1 MKRISYICA
10 GCVRYNC
17 EDPYTRYICSTC
29 ERGSRYIADTSPQK
43 DHFHIKKV
51 IFNDPATIVLWRD
64 GFKTVVKCGEGD
76 IFDPEKSLAMA
87 IAKRA
92 LGNQGNYY
100 DHIKKWLP
108 EEELSSKKT
117 MGGNEYISRPVK
129 IRAIQWTG
137 SNTDELEDFLGIED
151 LIYQDIIT
159 WANEYGPGYF
169 KIKTLEGPMLAAPGD
184 YIIKGLR
191 NEFYPCKPDVFKK
204 KYRLM
209 DDE

>member
-1 MKRISYICA
+1 MERISYK
-10 GCVRYNC
+10 
-17 EDPYTRYICSTC
+17 E
-29 ERGSRYIADTSPQK
+29 
-43 DHFHIKKV
+43 
-51 IFNDPATIVLWRD
+51 
-64 GFKTVVKCGEGD
+64 
-76 IFDPEKSLAMA
+76 
-87 IAKRA
+87 
-92 LGNQGNYY
+92 
-100 DHIKKWLP
+100 WLP

-117 MGGNEYISRPVK
+117 MGGNKYIARPVK

-151 LIYQDIIT
+151 LIHQDIIT

-184 YIIKGLR
+184 YVIKGLR